1 VDVRVSA
8 PDPLTEI
15 FLKAC
20 ALPAEDRA
28 GYLERECAGNADL
41 RAEVE
46 AMLAADARA
55 GSGEAT
61 GALAARVG
69 RIAAE
74 LAASAPAPG
83 AAPERIG
90 PYRALDLLGEGGMG
104 VVYRAE
110 QSAPIHRQVALKVIK
125 AGMDTRE
132 VVARFEAER
141 QALALMDHPAIAK
154 VFDAGAT
161 DRGLPYFAM
170 EYVKGEPI
178 TAYCDRHRLTNR
190 ERLGLFIQVCEGVQH
205 AHQKG
210 VIHRDLKPSNVLV
223 AVEDGSPIP
232 KIIDFGVAKA
242 IAQRLTEKAIFTDQG
257 ILVGT
262 PEYMSPEQTM
272 TGLDIDTR
280 TDIYALGVI
289 LYQLLVGALPFD
301 ATDLRNAGIGEILR
315 RIREVDPPRPSTR
328 IGTMGEASKESAR
341 NRRTEPSR
349 LTGQLKGDLDCIT
362 MKALEKDRTRRYESP
377 SDLAAD
383 LGRHLRNE
391 PVLAGPPS
399 AVYRSGK
406 FVRRHRLGVAVAAA
420 GVLALAGFGA
430 SMAAQAKWIARE
442 RDRAERVSEFFVD
455 LFQISEPGEAR
466 GNAVTAREILDRGIA
481 NVEKELAQEP
491 ELQARLMLTM
501 GDVYRNL
508 GLYKEA
514 EPILKRSVEI
524 RRRLSGEENLDTL
537 ASLHGLASSLERL
550 GRYEEAEKLYAQ
562 VVEHRRRLL
571 GKDHPDTLFAGNG
584 LAVVYARQSRYAE
597 AGKLHRQVLEAR
609 RRVLGPDHPDT
620 LTSMNYVATG
630 LKREGRIDEAESL
643 FRETIQA
650 RHRTSGPDHPDT
662 LAVERN
668 LAFLYIEQ
676 TRWAEADGIIRRV
689 VETSRRVLG
698 ETHHFT
704 LSAKDLLA
712 GVLASQGKFDEA
724 EEIYRTCMESLRR
737 QLGKDHPTTLN
748 SMHNLALLYSD
759 RGRYDEAES
768 LFLQTLAAMRRTLGE
783 SNASTLVCA
792 TELASVHISKGRYE
806 EAEKLLS
813 ETLSIERRVLG
824 EKNTRTLYT
833 IYHLGEVAAR
843 RGDRS
848 KALAYLRDAVD
859 RGFADL
865 DMATDTDLQS
875 LHGDPAFEE
884 VIATLKENAQQ

>member
-1 VDVRVSA
+1 
-8 PDPLTEI
+8 
-15 FLKAC
+15 
-20 ALPAEDRA
+20 
-28 GYLERECAGNADL
+28 
-41 RAEVE
+41 
-46 AMLAADARA
+46 
-55 GSGEAT
+55 
-61 GALAARVG
+61 
-69 RIAAE
+69 
-74 LAASAPAPG
+74 
-83 AAPERIG
+83 
-90 PYRALDLLGEGGMG
+90 
-104 VVYRAE
+104 
-110 QSAPIHRQVALKVIK
+110 
-125 AGMDTRE
+125 
-132 VVARFEAER
+132 
-141 QALALMDHPAIAK
+141 
-154 VFDAGAT
+154 
-161 DRGLPYFAM
+161 M